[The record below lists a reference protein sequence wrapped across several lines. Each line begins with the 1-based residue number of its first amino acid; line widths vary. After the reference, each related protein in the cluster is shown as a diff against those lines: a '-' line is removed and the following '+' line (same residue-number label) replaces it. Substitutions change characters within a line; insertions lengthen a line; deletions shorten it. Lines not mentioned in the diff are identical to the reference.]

1 VSQLPAASDS
11 LEATRRLIRRR
22 KRTDRLFGLLGAGLI
37 LLSLGV
43 LGVLIVGLFIDG
55 TTRML
60 ATHEVKLDGTAPGF
74 REIVGTLKRAR
85 DGWLLEL
92 DRMELRVPST
102 MDLNALKEK
111 RVAVRGTPPR
121 AGETVMQVD
130 GITAIPESEP
140 GDEALGS
147 PDVVGRVISV
157 QSRQRRD
164 EMVLMLQP
172 ELMKLTLPTE
182 PELNLAPLE
191 GKRVSVDVGRRGRN
205 AAAGTLRVENVSE
218 LVAKSFFASMPSASA
233 YRAGILPALV
243 GTLLVMLVTMCV
255 AVPLGVASGVYL
267 EEYASKNK
275 LTDLLEINIANLAG
289 VPSIIW
295 GLAGLGLFIF
305 GVPLFLSMLDQLVG
319 HFYIGAIVVR
329 CMKAIFRV
337 FGLGR
342 NVLTAGL
349 TLGLLVLPIVIIATR
364 EAIRAVPRTIRE
376 AAIALGATKWQ
387 TTRYHVIPYSL
398 SGILTGSIIALSRA
412 IGETAPLVCI
422 GAVLYITFL
431 PPTPIQSHPP
441 YVSFAWL
448 RSSYTVVP
456 MQIFDWVSRPQP
468 EFHANAAAA
477 SVVLVVLTLT
487 LNAIAIAIRYR
498 ARKSIKW

>member
-1 VSQLPAASDS
+1 VSQVPAAADS

-22 KRTDRLFGLLGAGLI
+22 KRTDRLFGVLGAALI
-37 LLSLGV
+37 LVSLGV

-60 ATHEVKLDGTAPGF
+60 ATHEVTLDGTAPGF
-74 REIVGTLKRAR
+74 REVVGSLKRAS
-85 DGWLLEL
+85 DGWMLEL

-102 MDLNALKEK
+102 MDLDALKEK

-121 AGETVMQVD
+121 AGESVMQVEA
-130 GITAIPESEP
+130 ITAIPESAP
-140 GDEALGS
+140 GEEALGT
-147 PDVVGRVISV
+147 PDVVGRVVSV
-157 QSRQRRD
+157 ANVRRRG
-164 EMVLMLQP
+164 EKVLMLQP
-172 ELMKLTLPTE
+172 ELMKLILPGDSG
-182 PELNLAPLE
+182 LNLAPLE

-205 AAAGTLRVENVSE
+205 AAAGTLRVENVSQ
-218 LVAKSFFASMPSASA
+218 LVSKSFFASMPSASA
-233 YRAGILPALV
+233 SRAGILPAIV

-255 AVPLGVASGVYL
+255 AVPLGVAAGVYL

-275 LTDLLEINIANLAG
+275 VTDLLEINIANLAG

-305 GVPLFLSMLDQLVG
+305 IMHMERSIL
-319 HFYIGAIVVR
+319 A
-329 CMKAIFRV
+329 
-337 FGLGR
+337 
-342 NVLTAGL
+342 AGL

-398 SGILTGSIIALSRA
+398 SGILTGSIIAMSRA

-422 GAVLYITFL
+422 GAVLYITYL
-431 PPTPIQSHPP
+431 PPAPVKTDPP
-441 YVSFAWL
+441 YVSAEWL
-448 RSSYTVVP
+448 NSKFTVVP

-487 LNAIAIAIRYR
+487 LNAIAILIRYR